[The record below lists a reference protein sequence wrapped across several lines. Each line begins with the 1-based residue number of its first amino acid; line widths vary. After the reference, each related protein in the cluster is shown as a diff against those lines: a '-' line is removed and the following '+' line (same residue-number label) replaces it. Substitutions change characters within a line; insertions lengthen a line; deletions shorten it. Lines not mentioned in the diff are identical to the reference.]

1 VALSGKVP
9 ARPAGK
15 HRLIPKRLDRTIVE
29 RALKWGATAADRPQ
43 PAVFA
48 GASLLFCIN
57 RSMTEAR
64 NLQFKCETVC
74 LVLQLFYSATVRAD
88 VFVLYREAQ
97 NPIKG
102 TLL

>member
-1 VALSGKVP
+1 
-9 ARPAGK
+9 
-15 HRLIPKRLDRTIVE
+15 
-29 RALKWGATAADRPQ
+29 
-43 PAVFA
+43 
-48 GASLLFCIN
+48 
-57 RSMTEAR
+57 MTEAR

-88 VFVLYREAQ
+88 VFVLYREAR